1 MEKVITKF
9 DDIEIQKQ
17 KFRLPKVPISIKYI
31 YIYVYIDQIVVFN
44 KISFDKK
51 GFKYFIGYEDLKK
64 IRPLCIFLQISVYRK
79 ELCI

>member
-17 KFRLPKVPISIKYI
+17 KFCLPKVPISIKYI